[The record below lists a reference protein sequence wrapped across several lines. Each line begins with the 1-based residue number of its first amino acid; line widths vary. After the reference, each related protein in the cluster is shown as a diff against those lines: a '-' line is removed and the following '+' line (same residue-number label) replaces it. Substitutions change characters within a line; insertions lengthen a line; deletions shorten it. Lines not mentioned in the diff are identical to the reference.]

1 MKLQFSI
8 SELSSYLDEVFPQ
21 VVNQYKILALE
32 PGYAKIVQNIS
43 SENLR
48 PGRPVFAPTIFS
60 LVDIGMYI
68 LLLAHIGK
76 EPLAVTTNCSIDFL
90 HKPNAGEDMVADCSL
105 LKLCST
111 LIVGEVLVKASRQE
125 DLLPRS
131 SITYFRPKVKSE
143 LFLCVYF

>member
-21 VVNQYKILALE
+21 VVNSYRIVDLQQ
-32 PGYAKIVQNIS
+32 GYARVIQNITQ
-43 SENLR
+43 ENLR
-48 PGRPVFAPTIFS
+48 PGGTVSGPTIFS

-90 HKPNAGEDMVADCSL
+90 KKPTMDEELFADCNL
-105 LKLCST
+105 LKLGKT
-111 LIVGEVLVKASRQE
+111 LVVGEVLVKSSEREVLVA
-125 DLLPRS
+125 RS
-131 SITYFRPKVKSE
+131 SITYYRPKAQI
-143 LFLCVYF
+143 

>member
-21 VVNQYKILALE
+21 VVNRYRIVDLQQ
-32 PGYAKIVQNIS
+32 GYARVIQNITQ
-43 SENLR
+43 ENLR
-48 PGRPVFAPTIFS
+48 PGGTVSGPTIFS

-90 HKPNAGEDMVADCSL
+90 KKPTMDEELFADCNL
-105 LKLCST
+105 LKLGKT
-111 LIVGEVLVKASRQE
+111 LVVGEVLVLS
-125 DLLPRS
+125 L
-131 SITYFRPKVKSE
+131 IHI
-143 LFLCVYF
+143 

>member
-21 VVNQYKILALE
+21 VVNRYRIVDLQQ
-32 PGYAKIVQNIS
+32 GYARVIQNITQ
-43 SENLR
+43 ENLR
-48 PGRPVFAPTIFS
+48 PGGTVSGPTIFS

-90 HKPNAGEDMVADCSL
+90 KKPRMDEELFADCNL
-105 LKLCST
+105 LKLGKT
-111 LIVGEVLVKASRQE
+111 LVVGEVLVKSSEKEA
-125 DLLPRS
+125 LLARS
-131 SITYFRPKVKSE
+131 SITYYRPKAQT
-143 LFLCVYF
+143 

>member
-21 VVNQYKILALE
+21 VVNRYRIVDLKQ
-32 PGYAKIVQNIS
+32 GYARVIQNITQ
-43 SENLR
+43 ENLR
-48 PGRPVFAPTIFS
+48 PGGTVSGPTIFS

-90 HKPNAGEDMVADCSL
+90 KKTTIDEELVADCNL
-105 LKLCST
+105 LKLGKT
-111 LIVGEVLVKASRQE
+111 LVVGEVLVKSSEKEA
-125 DLLPRS
+125 LLARS
-131 SITYFRPKVKSE
+131 SITYYRPKAQT
-143 LFLCVYF
+143 

>member
-8 SELSSYLDEVFPQ
+8 SELSSYLDEDFPQ

-48 PGRPVFAPTIFS
+48 PGGTVSGPAIFS

-76 EPLAVTTNCSIDFL
+76 EPLAVTTKCSIDFL
-90 HKPNAGEDMVADCSL
+90 RKPDAGEDMVADCSL
-105 LKLCST
+105 LKLGRT

-125 DLLPRS
+125 DLLARS
-131 SITYFRPKVKSE
+131 SITYFRPKVKS
-143 LFLCVYF
+143 

>member
-21 VVNQYKILALE
+21 VVNRYRIVDLQQ
-32 PGYAKIVQNIS
+32 GYARVIQNITQ
-43 SENLR
+43 ENLR
-48 PGRPVFAPTIFS
+48 PGGTVSGPTIFS

-90 HKPNAGEDMVADCSL
+90 KKPTMDEELFADCNL
-105 LKLCST
+105 LKLGKT
-111 LIVGEVLVKASRQE
+111 LVVGEVLVKSSKKEA
-125 DLLPRS
+125 LLARS
-131 SITYFRPKVKSE
+131 SITYYRPKAQI
-143 LFLCVYF
+143 

>member
-21 VVNQYKILALE
+21 VVNRYRIVDLQQ
-32 PGYAKIVQNIS
+32 GYARVIQNITQ
-43 SENLR
+43 ENLR
-48 PGRPVFAPTIFS
+48 PGGTVSGPTIFS

-90 HKPNAGEDMVADCSL
+90 KKPTMDEELFADCNL
-105 LKLCST
+105 LKLGKT
-111 LIVGEVLVKASRQE
+111 LVVGEVLVKSSDQKA
-125 DLLPRS
+125 LVARS
-131 SITYFRPKVKSE
+131 SITYYRPKAQT
-143 LFLCVYF
+143 

>member
-21 VVNQYKILALE
+21 LVNRYRIVDLKQ
-32 PGYAKIVQNIS
+32 GYARVIQNITQ
-43 SENLR
+43 ENLR
-48 PGRPVFAPTIFS
+48 PGGTVSGPTIFS

-90 HKPNAGEDMVADCSL
+90 KKPTMDEGLFADCNL
-105 LKLCST
+105 LKLGKT
-111 LIVGEVLVKASRQE
+111 LVVGEVLVKSSDKEA
-125 DLLPRS
+125 LLARS
-131 SITYFRPKVKSE
+131 SITYYRPKAQT
-143 LFLCVYF
+143 

>member
-21 VVNQYKILALE
+21 VVNRYRIVDLQQ
-32 PGYAKIVQNIS
+32 GYARVFQNITQ
-43 SENLR
+43 ENLR
-48 PGRPVFAPTIFS
+48 PGGTVSGPTIFS

-90 HKPNAGEDMVADCSL
+90 KKPTMDEELFADCNL
-105 LKLCST
+105 LKLGKT
-111 LIVGEVLVKASRQE
+111 LVVGEALVKSSEKEA
-125 DLLPRS
+125 LLARS
-131 SITYFRPKVKSE
+131 SITYYRPKAQT
-143 LFLCVYF
+143 

>member
-21 VVNQYKILALE
+21 VVNRYRIVDLQQ
-32 PGYAKIVQNIS
+32 GYARVIQNITQ
-43 SENLR
+43 ENLR
-48 PGRPVFAPTIFS
+48 PGGTVSGPTIFS

-90 HKPNAGEDMVADCSL
+90 KKPTMDEELFADCNL
-105 LKLCST
+105 LKLGKT
-111 LIVGEVLVKASRQE
+111 LVVGEVLVKSSE
-125 DLLPRS
+125 KESLLAMS
-131 SITYFRPKVKSE
+131 SVTYYRPKGQT
-143 LFLCVYF
+143 

>member
-21 VVNQYKILALE
+21 VVYRYRIVDLQQV
-32 PGYAKIVQNIS
+32 YARVIQNITQ
-43 SENLR
+43 ENLR
-48 PGRPVFAPTIFS
+48 PGGTVSGPTIFS

-90 HKPNAGEDMVADCSL
+90 KKPTMDEELFADCNL
-105 LKLCST
+105 LKLGKT
-111 LIVGEVLVKASRQE
+111 LVVGEVLVKSSDKEA
-125 DLLPRS
+125 LLARS
-131 SITYFRPKVKSE
+131 SITYYRPKAQT
-143 LFLCVYF
+143 

>member
-21 VVNQYKILALE
+21 VVNRYRIIDLQQ
-32 PGYAKIVQNIS
+32 GYARVIQNVT

-48 PGRPVFAPTIFS
+48 PGGTVSGPTIFS

-90 HKPNAGEDMVADCSL
+90 KKPTMDEELFADCNL
-105 LKLCST
+105 LKLGKT
-111 LIVGEVLVKASRQE
+111 LVVGEVLVKSSGKKA
-125 DLLPRS
+125 LLARS
-131 SITYFRPKVKSE
+131 SITYYRPKAQT
-143 LFLCVYF
+143 

>member
-21 VVNQYKILALE
+21 VVNRYRIVDLQQ
-32 PGYAKIVQNIS
+32 GYARVIQNITQ
-43 SENLR
+43 ENLR
-48 PGRPVFAPTIFS
+48 PGGTVSGPTIFS

-90 HKPNAGEDMVADCSL
+90 KKPTMDEELFADCNL
-105 LKLCST
+105 LKLGKT
-111 LIVGEVLVKASRQE
+111 LVFGEVLVKSSEKEA
-125 DLLPRS
+125 LLARS
-131 SITYFRPKVKSE
+131 SITYYRPKAQT
-143 LFLCVYF
+143 

>member
-1 MKLQFSI
+1 MELQFSI

-21 VVNQYKILALE
+21 VVNQYKILTLE

-48 PGRPVFAPTIFS
+48 PGGTVSGPTIFS

-90 HKPNAGEDMVADCSL
+90 QKPNAGEEMVADCRL
-105 LKLCST
+105 LKL
-111 LIVGEVLVKASRQE
+111 LIVGEVLVKALKKE
-125 DLLPRS
+125 DLLARS
-131 SITYFRPKVKSE
+131 SITYFRPKV
-143 LFLCVYF
+143 

>member
-21 VVNQYKILALE
+21 VVNRYRIVDLQQ
-32 PGYAKIVQNIS
+32 GYARVIQNITQ
-43 SENLR
+43 ENLR
-48 PGRPVFAPTIFS
+48 PGGTVSGPTIFS

-90 HKPNAGEDMVADCSL
+90 KKPTMDEELFADCNL
-105 LKLCST
+105 LKLGKT
-111 LIVGEVLVKASRQE
+111 LVVGEVLVKSSDKEA
-125 DLLPRS
+125 LLARS
-131 SITYFRPKVKSE
+131 SFTYYRPKAQT
-143 LFLCVYF
+143 

>member
-21 VVNQYKILALE
+21 VVNRYRIVDLQQ
-32 PGYAKIVQNIS
+32 GYARVIQNITQ
-43 SENLR
+43 ENLR
-48 PGRPVFAPTIFS
+48 PGGTVSGPTIFS

-90 HKPNAGEDMVADCSL
+90 KKPTMDEELFADCNL
-105 LKLCST
+105 LKLGKT
-111 LIVGEVLVKASRQE
+111 LVFGEVLVKSSGKEA
-125 DLLPRS
+125 LLARS
-131 SITYFRPKVKSE
+131 SITYYRPKPQS
-143 LFLCVYF
+143 

>member
-21 VVNQYKILALE
+21 VVNRYRIVDLQQ
-32 PGYAKIVQNIS
+32 GYARVIQNIKQ
-43 SENLR
+43 ENLR
-48 PGRPVFAPTIFS
+48 PGGTVSGPTIFS

-90 HKPNAGEDMVADCSL
+90 KKPTMDEELFADCNL
-105 LKLCST
+105 LKLGRT
-111 LIVGEVLVKASRQE
+111 LVVGEVLVKSSEKEA
-125 DLLPRS
+125 LLARS
-131 SITYFRPKVKSE
+131 SITYYRPKAQT
-143 LFLCVYF
+143 

>member
-21 VVNQYKILALE
+21 VVNRYRIVDLKQ
-32 PGYAKIVQNIS
+32 GYARVIQNITQ
-43 SENLR
+43 ENLR
-48 PGRPVFAPTIFS
+48 PGGTVSGPTIFS

-90 HKPNAGEDMVADCSL
+90 KKPTNDEELVADCNL
-105 LKLCST
+105 LKLGKT
-111 LIVGEVLVKASRQE
+111 LVVGEVLVKSSE
-125 DLLPRS
+125 KETLLARS
-131 SITYFRPKVKSE
+131 SITYYRPKAQT
-143 LFLCVYF
+143 

>member
-21 VVNQYKILALE
+21 VVNRYRIVDLQQ
-32 PGYAKIVQNIS
+32 GYARVIQNITQ
-43 SENLR
+43 ENLR
-48 PGRPVFAPTIFS
+48 PGGTVSGPTIFS

-90 HKPNAGEDMVADCSL
+90 KKPIVDEELVADCNL
-105 LKLCST
+105 LKLGKT
-111 LIVGEVLVKASRQE
+111 LVVGEVLVKSSEKEA
-125 DLLPRS
+125 LLARS
-131 SITYFRPKVKSE
+131 SITYYRPKAQT
-143 LFLCVYF
+143 

>member
-21 VVNQYKILALE
+21 VVNRYRIVDLQQ
-32 PGYAKIVQNIS
+32 GYARVIQNITQD
-43 SENLR
+43 NLR
-48 PGRPVFAPTIFS
+48 PGGTVSGPTIFS

-90 HKPNAGEDMVADCSL
+90 KKPPMDEELFADCNL
-105 LKLCST
+105 LKLGKT
-111 LIVGEVLVKASRQE
+111 LVVGEVLVKSSEKEA
-125 DLLPRS
+125 LLARS
-131 SITYFRPKVKSE
+131 SITYYRPKAQT
-143 LFLCVYF
+143 

>member
-1 MKLQFSI
+1 MELQFSI

-32 PGYAKIVQNIS
+32 PGYAKIVQNVS
-43 SENLR
+43 SKNLR
-48 PGRPVFAPTIFS
+48 PGGTVSGPTIFS

-90 HKPNAGEDMVADCSL
+90 QKPNAGGG
-105 LKLCST
+105 
-111 LIVGEVLVKASRQE
+111 VGCGL
-125 DLLPRS
+125 
-131 SITYFRPKVKSE
+131 
-143 LFLCVYF
+143 

>member
-21 VVNQYKILALE
+21 VVNRYRIVDLQQ
-32 PGYAKIVQNIS
+32 GYARVIQNITQ
-43 SENLR
+43 ENLR
-48 PGRPVFAPTIFS
+48 PGGTVSGPTIFS

-90 HKPNAGEDMVADCSL
+90 KKPTMDEELFADCNL
-105 LKLCST
+105 LKLGKT
-111 LIVGEVLVKASRQE
+111 LVVGEVLVK
-125 DLLPRS
+125 S
-131 SITYFRPKVKSE
+131 SEKE
-143 LFLCVYF
+143 AL

>member
-21 VVNQYKILALE
+21 VVNRYRIVDLQQ
-32 PGYAKIVQNIS
+32 GYARVIQNITQ
-43 SENLR
+43 ENLR
-48 PGRPVFAPTIFS
+48 PGGTVSGPTIFS

-90 HKPNAGEDMVADCSL
+90 KKPTMDEELFADCNL
-105 LKLCST
+105 LKLGKT
-111 LIVGEVLVKASRQE
+111 LVVGEVLVKSSGKKA
-125 DLLPRS
+125 LLARS
-131 SITYFRPKVKSE
+131 SITYYRPKAQT
-143 LFLCVYF
+143 

>member
-48 PGRPVFAPTIFS
+48 PGGTVSGPTIFS

-68 LLLAHIGK
+68 LLLAHIGN
-76 EPLAVTTNCSIDFL
+76 EPLAVTTNRSIDFL
-90 HKPNAGEDMVADCSL
+90 HKPNAGEDMVDDCSL
-105 LKLCST
+105 LKLGST
-111 LIVGEVLVKASRQE
+111 LIVGEVIVKASRQE
-125 DLLPRS
+125 DLLERS
-131 SITYFRPKVKSE
+131 SIAYFRPKVKS
-143 LFLCVYF
+143 

>member
-21 VVNQYKILALE
+21 VVNRYRIVDLQQ
-32 PGYAKIVQNIS
+32 GYARVIQNITQ
-43 SENLR
+43 ENLR
-48 PGRPVFAPTIFS
+48 PGGTVSGPTIFS

-90 HKPNAGEDMVADCSL
+90 KKPTMDEELFADCNL
-105 LKLCST
+105 LKLGKT
-111 LIVGEVLVKASRQE
+111 LVVGEALV
-125 DLLPRS
+125 
-131 SITYFRPKVKSE
+131 
-143 LFLCVYF
+143 